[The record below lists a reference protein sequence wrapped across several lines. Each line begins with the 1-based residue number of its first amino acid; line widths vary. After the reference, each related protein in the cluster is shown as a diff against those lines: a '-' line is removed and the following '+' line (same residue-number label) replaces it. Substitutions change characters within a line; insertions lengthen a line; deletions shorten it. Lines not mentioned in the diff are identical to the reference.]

1 MVIISNFFNEKHFKY
16 FLNKYKDLPITLF
29 IDSIPNKTQLSL
41 NPYNFLLIHE
51 PNELFGLHNWA
62 LQNYHLFHGIFTYNK
77 ALLNS
82 IPNAVE
88 FYYNGMTSENVNQY
102 ESYLKDKEKKF
113 EVSFLCGTKDIAE
126 GHKLRQQIYLLK
138 DQIII
143 PKQWFYILEDFDS
156 STNTRPGYTEYS
168 KDLSHVPEDWAPDVW
183 GKKHLYENSMFHI
196 AVDNSFS
203 ENWYTE
209 KIGQAFISKT
219 LPIYWGCPNLEDIG
233 YDERGIIRF
242 QTKEELINILNN
254 LTPEDYFS
262 RLPYIEYNY
271 QVSLQDNFRTKLS
284 YILDQLKELNN
295 L

>member
-1 MVIISNFFNEKHFKY
+1 
-16 FLNKYKDLPITLF
+16 
-29 IDSIPNKTQLSL
+29 
-41 NPYNFLLIHE
+41 
-51 PNELFGLHNWA
+51 
-62 LQNYHLFHGIFTYNK
+62 
-77 ALLNS
+77 
-82 IPNAVE
+82 
-88 FYYNGMTSENVNQY
+88 
-102 ESYLKDKEKKF
+102 
-113 EVSFLCGTKDIAE
+113 
-126 GHKLRQQIYLLK
+126 
-138 DQIII
+138 
-143 PKQWFYILEDFDS
+143 
-156 STNTRPGYTEYS
+156 
-168 KDLSHVPEDWAPDVW
+168 
-183 GKKHLYENSMFHI
+183 MFHI
-196 AVDNSFS
+196 AVENSFS

-242 QTKEELINILNN
+242 QTKEKLINILNN